1 VNLTDTRVLVTGGAG
16 FIGTALAKRYAD
28 RVGAWV
34 AYDNLLPQVHGER
47 PDLELP
53 ESVRLVAGDVR
64 DAEALTAVVAD
75 LRPDLVIHL
84 AAETGTGQSLD
95 LPSRHTDVN
104 VTGTA
109 VLLQSLDVVDTPPR
123 RVVLTS
129 SRAVY
134 GEGGWVDATGT
145 VHHPRGRT
153 QQMLQAGQW
162 DFPGLASLPSSF
174 AGTAP
179 APCNVYGATKL
190 AQEHLLTAWA
200 TARGVSTGIVRLQNV
215 YGPGQSPINPYTG
228 ITTLFFRIAGRGEA
242 IPVYEDGEIGR
253 DLVFIDDVARA
264 VWTMGRAD
272 HDALADV
279 GSGTRTTI
287 GQIAEIIAK
296 FAGAPTPTVT
306 GQYRLGDVRSAYCTM
321 AGSDWVF
328 DGIPP
333 VGADEGLSRLGERM
347 AGRGLDV

>member
-1 VNLTDTRVLVTGGAG
+1 VNLADTRVLVTGGAG
-16 FIGTALAKRYAD
+16 FIGTALAARYAD

-34 AYDNLLPQVHGER
+34 AYDNLLPQVHGDPPQ
-47 PDLELP
+47 PDLP
-53 ESVRLVAGDVR
+53 DAVRLVVGDVR
-64 DAEALTAVVAD
+64 DSGALTAAIAD

-109 VLLQSLDVVDTPPR
+109 VLLQALDAAGVSPR

-134 GEGGWVDATGT
+134 GEGGWADSAGV

-153 QQMLQAGQW
+153 LQMLQDGRW
-162 DFPGLASLPSSF
+162 DFPGLSSLPSSV
-174 AGTAP
+174 AATPP

-200 TARGVSTGIVRLQNV
+200 TARGVPTGILRLQNV

-228 ITTLFFRIAGRGEA
+228 ITTLFFRIAGRGEP
-242 IPVYEDGEIGR
+242 IPVYEDGEISR
-253 DLVFIDDVARA
+253 DLVYIDDVARA
-264 VWTMGRAD
+264 VWAMAGAD
-272 HDALADV
+272 GDALADV
-279 GSGTRTTI
+279 GSGIRTTI
-287 GQIAEIIAK
+287 RQVAEIIAK
-296 FAGAPTPTVT
+296 LTGAPAPVVT

-321 AGSDWVF
+321 AGSDRLF
-328 DGIPP
+328 EGIPP
-333 VGADEGLSRLGERM
+333 IGADEGLARLGDWM
-347 AGRGLDV
+347 AERGLDV